1 MALSL
6 DMTLPNGVEVRYHR
20 VVRVDGMTN
29 VQTTIEVA
37 SYTSSTK
44 RAEEK
49 AALETGEPID
59 VYTDTRFYAAPWSDA
74 GMSCAEAYAYL
85 KTLPEFDGATDE
97 PESDAQEV
105 EG

>member
-1 MALSL
+1 MALHL
-6 DMTLPNGVEVRYHR
+6 KRTLPNGVSVEYHR
-20 VVRVDGMTN
+20 VVRVDCITN
-29 VQTTIEVA
+29 VARIIEVA
-37 SYTSSTK
+37 SYTSAAK

-49 AALETGEPID
+49 AKTAAGEPMD
-59 VYTDTRFYAAPWSDA
+59 VYMETRFYEAPPSNA

>member
-1 MALSL
+1 MALHL
-6 DMTLPNGVEVRYHR
+6 KRTLPNGVSVEYHR
-20 VVRVDGMTN
+20 VVRVDCITN
-29 VQTTIEVA
+29 VARVIEVA
-37 SYTSSTK
+37 SYTSAAK

-49 AALETGEPID
+49 AKTAAGEPMD
-59 VYTDTRFYAAPWSDA
+59 VYMETRFYEAPPSNA

>member
-1 MALSL
+1 MALHL
-6 DMTLPNGVEVRYHR
+6 KRTLPNGVSVEYHR
-20 VVRVDGMTN
+20 VVRVDCITN
-29 VQTTIEVA
+29 VTRVIEVA
-37 SYTSSTK
+37 SYTSAAK

-49 AALETGEPID
+49 AKTAAGEPMD
-59 VYTDTRFYAAPWSDA
+59 VYMETRFYEAPPSDA

>member
-1 MALSL
+1 MALHL
-6 DMTLPNGVEVRYHR
+6 KRTLANGVSVEYHR

-29 VQTTIEVA
+29 IQTTIEVA

-59 VYTDTRFYAAPWSDA
+59 VYTDTRFYAAPWSES
-74 GMSCAEAYAYL
+74 GMSTAQAYKWL
-85 KTLPEFDGATDE
+85 KT
-97 PESDAQEV
+97 QEEYSSAKDV
-105 EG
+105 